1 MGILSN
7 RLRPGVLNSG
17 HILSDLTCHFE
28 QDIQLLGFY
37 LPVLKEENKTYV
49 FSRIYQMMYTPGV
62 LVVNPLESMC

>member
-49 FSRIYQMMYTPGV
+49 FS
-62 LVVNPLESMC
+62 